1 MTPAYAAANLA
12 GLVGVVVF
20 FFGFQALREYMSDT
34 PVRRWAFLGMVS
46 STAGMGLYLPFL
58 GIFTFAGPAAARL
71 YLSGDQRAM
80 AVVVDGVS
88 PSNPT
93 ALIFGGLS
101 ILLFVAGSIIFAG
114 CIWQCGKLP
123 KWSGVP
129 YAIAAPSIIPVYS
142 FVVAFLGSI
151 VLLSSGMLIAMNV
164 WKDHKRSG
172 RQTPMALFLGVF
184 LGHKKSRRTST
195 VNPSGPTSLDA
206 NYRGSGIMDPL
217 LSWSVLFLGRRFSE
231 TILDLKR
238 SK

>member
-1 MTPAYAAANLA
+1 MKLERSFLHVGILAIPVSGLIFSLASFGPGVLINPASDPEGFARAAVTPAYAAANLA

-20 FFGFQALREYMSDT
+20 FFGFQAFREYMSDT

-71 YLSGDQRAM
+71 YLSGDQQAI
-80 AVVVDGVS
+80 AVVVDSVR

-101 ILLFVAGSIIFAG
+101 ILLFVAGSIIFTG

-142 FVVAFLGSI
+142 FLVAFLGSI
-151 VLLSSGMLIAMNV
+151 VLLSSGVLIAMSV
-164 WKDHKRSG
+164 WKDNTRSG
-172 RQTPMALFLGVF
+172 RQTPMA
-184 LGHKKSRRTST
+184 
-195 VNPSGPTSLDA
+195 
-206 NYRGSGIMDPL
+206 MD
-217 LSWSVLFLGRRFSE
+217 
-231 TILDLKR
+231 
-238 SK
+238 